1 MHSYALLFSLKTHW
15 TRTTIITERCKCHHV
30 TCCANNKRYCCVL
43 KHLYGKTPAFN
54 KKKNDCSIVTVKK
67 ITSSNHII
75 LHEWNMRK
83 CVLQNCTGTS
93 DMSSPEQAL
102 TPHMIQAPDMS
113 TKLENI
119 RGPKKKSLNLWQ
131 HQVFRHHTVII
142 WENKNL
148 MLYIFDL
155 FQGAIRRQLT

>member
-1 MHSYALLFSLKTHW
+1 M
-15 TRTTIITERCKCHHV
+15 E
-30 TCCANNKRYCCVL
+30 
-43 KHLYGKTPAFN
+43 KHQHLI
-54 KKKNDCSIVTVKK
+54 KKNDCSIVTVKK

-75 LHEWNMRK
+75 MHEWNMRK

-119 RGPKKKSLNLWQ
+119 RGPKKKKSQFMTASGLQ
-131 HQVFRHHTVII
+131 TPHSDHMR
-142 WENKNL
+142 E
-148 MLYIFDL
+148 
-155 FQGAIRRQLT
+155 